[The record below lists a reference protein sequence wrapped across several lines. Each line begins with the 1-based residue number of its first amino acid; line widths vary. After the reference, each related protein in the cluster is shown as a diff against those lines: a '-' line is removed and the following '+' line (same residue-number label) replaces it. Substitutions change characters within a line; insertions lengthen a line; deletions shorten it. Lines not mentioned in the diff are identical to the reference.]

1 MAQVIKE
8 QTGIVKEMFEFFL
21 PDYWNRSGMNEQVLN
36 GYSAELSVLSKNI
49 SVMYD
54 QLSID
59 TATGQSLDEFG
70 FLFRFPRQPGEPD
83 SRYRARLKAY
93 YQIFL
98 NGGTNIGIQKA
109 IALLTDLDE
118 SDITVEEVRE
128 FKNQLFVANME
139 PGETW
144 TGTGVD
150 VNTSIFYEGTQSL
163 ELSVYGAGVATADLS
178 RNLNLKLNLNTNIES
193 FRFWYYFDD
202 ITKITEVVL
211 SFTDGTETASKTIDV
226 SEFLTSYGLFV
237 VDKDDFTDTSEID
250 WSAITGV
257 QISIVANAA
266 TVACFDWIE
275 FGVLANTLKFD
286 INVAVDDSLDI
297 DLLNLIST
305 VANIAKAAGTY
316 YRELTFTSF
325 NNYFL
330 LGLSSANGEDKI

>member
-1 MAQVIKE
+1 MAQAIKE
-8 QTGIVKEMFEFFL
+8 QTEIVKEMFEFFL
-21 PDYWNRSGMNEQVLN
+21 PDYWNRSGINEQVLN
-36 GYSAELSVLSKNI
+36 GYSSELSVLSKNI

-70 FLFRFPRQPGEPD
+70 FLFRFPRLLDESD
-83 SRYRARLKAY
+83 TKYRAKLKAY

-98 NGGTNIGIQKA
+98 NSGTSVGIQKA
-109 IALLTDLDE
+109 IALLTGLDE
-118 SDITVEEVRE
+118 SDITVNEVKE

-139 PGETW
+139 PDETW

-150 VNTSIFYEGTQSL
+150 VNNNIFYEGTQSL
-163 ELSVYGAGVATADLS
+163 ELTSAGANTITSELS
-178 RNLNLKLNLNTNIES
+178 RNLNLKLNLNTNVES

-202 ITKITEVVL
+202 ITKITEVAL

-226 SEFLTSYGLFV
+226 SEFLTSSGLFV
-237 VDKDDFTDTSEID
+237 VDKDDFTDTSDVD

-257 QISIVANAA
+257 QVSIVTNAA
-266 TVACFDWIE
+266 TFACFDWIE
-275 FGVLANTLKFD
+275 FGTFASTLKFD
-286 INVAVDDSLDI
+286 VNVAVDDSLDI

-330 LGLSSANGEDKI
+330 LGVSSANGEDKI